1 MSYATTSSFSF
12 DSPSIALSMDA
23 SISAVTATGATTSSA
38 PAGRSVSF
46 ESVTT
51 TRTASLELSKT
62 VFNSGCSVS
71 SVFSV
76 SSIASV
82 ASVFSVF
89 LTFSVSPVPS
99 ESDDCL
105 YCPLTLLSVS
115 DRSAAFESLSSSDTF
130 SSCPAFFVSFNISVE
145 ISVKTSVVSTLVA
158 LVMVTSDVSNAK
170 HNRNAI
176 TFFTLAANFIESSLL
191 LPFDLLFSLPKISS
205 TVFI

>member
-1 MSYATTSSFSF
+1 M
-12 DSPSIALSMDA
+12 
-23 SISAVTATGATTSSA
+23 
-38 PAGRSVSF
+38 
-46 ESVTT
+46 
-51 TRTASLELSKT
+51 

-82 ASVFSVF
+82 PSTASVPVAFPALLVTFVLSLLSVF

-145 ISVKTSVVSTLVA
+145 TSAKTSVVSTLVA
-158 LVMVTSDVSNAK
+158 LVTVTSDVSNAK